1 MPPPETAMLSPLSA
15 SSVDPSAP
23 AGLHGHIA
31 ADSRK
36 RSHKRSHKR
45 IHKRSPRALPNWLR
59 EPLLHFVVLGSLLFA
74 IDQIIVSR
82 TDDPRAIVIS
92 AEVDEEARALFLASR
107 SREPNPDEVR
117 ALRERWLDNEVLYRE
132 GLALQ
137 VDKGDTAIRERVIF
151 KSLSVVEASLKLPA
165 LDEKVLR
172 QWFDGP
178 ARQIRRAGA
187 LRFSGSGDGRR
198 QH

>member
-1 MPPPETAMLSPLSA
+1 MLSSSSA

-23 AGLHGHIA
+23 AGRHGHTA

-36 RSHKRSHKR
+36 RIHKR
-45 IHKRSPRALPNWLR
+45 IHKRSRRALPGRLR

-107 SREPNPDEVR
+107 SREPNPDELR

-187 LRFSGSGDGRR
+187 LRFSGRGDGR
-198 QH
+198 